1 MPSHDSS
8 AVPPGA
14 SYAFGL
20 PEDGVL
26 SDQPTSIAPLTA
38 TLASP
43 APADRH
49 QLGIFLLPGFA
60 MVALFSMIEPLR
72 IANRLRGARLYQWTL
87 ASQDGAPV
95 KASNGMLLPVDTAR
109 DELTAV
115 DKLVVCTSFAPEAY
129 LEDRTLHWLQK
140 RAHSGCQLGGV
151 DTGCFVL
158 ARAGLLAG
166 KTVTLHW
173 ESLPEFSQRFDEVDA
188 VESLYE
194 ISDDGFFCA
203 GGSAPLDMSLEL
215 IRRQHGQTL
224 YQAVREQLIL
234 DQGRLPASR
243 QRGISQ
249 QTADLADPLLRRA
262 ITRMENTLEAPL
274 SIEALAEELGL
285 SWRQLERRFQQGL
298 GCTPRAYH
306 GERRLLHARSLL
318 HDTRHGVTDIALA
331 CGFTSHSS
339 FTRAFRRRFG
349 ITPTQAR
356 RQPPR
361 PLM

>member
-1 MPSHDSS
+1 M
-8 AVPPGA
+8 
-14 SYAFGL
+14 
-20 PEDGVL
+20 
-26 SDQPTSIAPLTA
+26 SDHPTSIAPLTA
-38 TLASP
+38 ILASP
-43 APADRH
+43 APADH
-49 QLGIFLLPGFA
+49 HHLGILLLPGFA

-87 ASQDGAPV
+87 ASQDGASV

-109 DELTAV
+109 DELPTV

-129 LEDRTLHWLQK
+129 LEDRTLHWLHK

-158 ARAGLLAG
+158 GRAGLLTG

-215 IRRQHGQTL
+215 IRLQHGQAL

-274 SIEALAEELGL
+274 SIAALAEELGL

-331 CGFTSHSS
+331 CGFSSHSS

-361 PLM
+361 PLG